1 MTTSYRQ
8 NNVARAG
15 RLACL
20 CGPYDE
26 ELDGAPRTS
35 SLTLLSAG
43 FACAVLAQALA
54 LGMLPLAGAIYAP
67 RPILAT
73 IPFAAFFVGAAC
85 ASLPASLLLDAFG
98 RRAGFALGASL
109 GGAGGLLLAWSM
121 SHGQFTAFVLGA
133 FWLGI
138 ANGFGLFYRHS
149 AAGLGASSQRKSL
162 ATLLGAGAL
171 VGVVAPSFAGW
182 AESLSP
188 LIFVGTAIAAAAA
201 HIGALA
207 LALGL
212 PARRPRSIELP
223 STPYPIRS
231 ITLPTIFGAIAWF
244 AMTALMGASPIAMA
258 GCGVASSTIAGA
270 VAWHV
275 IAMYAPALFI
285 AVLPESIASK
295 TILGAGLAL
304 LCLATG
310 LYAVG
315 STAFLFTIAL
325 ICLGAGWSFAT
336 IATTL
341 MLHQPGPPPRWILG
355 LHDAAL
361 FCGAIC
367 GAFMAGMIAL

>member
-1 MTTSYRQ
+1 MTGYRQ
-8 NNVARAG
+8 DTVARAG

-20 CGPYDE
+20 CGTYDE
-26 ELDGAPRTS
+26 EPADSARAA

-54 LGMLPLAGAIYAP
+54 LGMLPLAGMLYAP
-67 RPILAT
+67 TPAWAT
-73 IPFAAFFVGAAC
+73 APFAAFFVGAAC

-109 GGAGGLLLAWSM
+109 GGAGGILLAWSM
-121 SHGQFTAFVLGA
+121 AHGQFVAFMLGA

-149 AAGLGASSQRKSL
+149 AAGLGASSQRKAL

-171 VGVVAPSFAGW
+171 VGIIAPSFAGW

-188 LIFVGTAIAAAAA
+188 QTFVGTAIAAAVA

-212 PARRPRSIELP
+212 PTRRPRPVDLP
-223 STPYPIRS
+223 QIVYPIKS
-231 ITLPTIFGAIAWF
+231 MAVPTVLGAIAWF

-258 GCGVASSTIAGA
+258 GCGVESSVITGA

-275 IAMYAPALFI
+275 VAMYAPALLV
-285 AVLPESIASK
+285 AVLPEYIGSK
-295 TILGAGLAL
+295 IILGAGLTL
-304 LCLATG
+304 LCIAAG
-310 LYAVG
+310 FYAIG
-315 STAFLFTIAL
+315 SSALPFTIAL
-325 ICLGAGWSFAT
+325 VCLGAGWSFAT
-336 IATTL
+336 LATTL

-367 GAFMAGMIAL
+367 GALAAGMIAV